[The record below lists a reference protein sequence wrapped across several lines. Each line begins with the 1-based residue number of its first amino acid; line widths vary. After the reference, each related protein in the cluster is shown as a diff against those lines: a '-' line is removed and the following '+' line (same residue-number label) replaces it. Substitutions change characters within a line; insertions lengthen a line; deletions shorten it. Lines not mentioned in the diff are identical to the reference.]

1 MTMSRGVQ
9 RTQIVCTFVLPSKTQ
24 LSDMRILLWRKT
36 NPVKSSRI
44 CCSCIGWLLAE
55 DLCAFMLSFPGGYVH
70 FVNYSFWSI
79 TGFFQKKKRWLCYAM
94 EIILASLSRPVV
106 SSPPSHMSIQWCSW
120 YSTESSLEVGIDL
133 VRMNSN
139 GFCPQ
144 RLIQQKSGS
153 YK

>member
-55 DLCAFMLSFPGGYVH
+55 GLCAFMLSFPGGYVH

-79 TGFFQKKKRWLCYAM
+79 TGFFQKKKMIVLCNGNHSR
-94 EIILASLSRPVV
+94 ILV
-106 SSPPSHMSIQWCSW
+106 PPSGIQPSIPYV
-120 YSTESSLEVGIDL
+120 YSMMFL
-133 VRMNSN
+133 VQYWEQLRGKHWSCMNE
-139 GFCPQ
+139 
-144 RLIQQKSGS
+144 
-153 YK
+153 